1 MFMFFIFKKAVARR
15 KMQTTVKACG
25 LNSLL
30 RFYNNL
36 YLSAFSSFINIIGQP
51 DLIISF

>member
-1 MFMFFIFKKAVARR
+1 MFKFFIFKKAVARR

-25 LNSLL
+25 LNSLF

-36 YLSAFSSFINIIGQP
+36 DLSVFSSLINITGQP
-51 DLIISF
+51 DLIIFF